1 MGLQDTKIGGIKMT
15 VDKKEIVDLLQK
27 LRYSLSTI
35 EHVDIREIQ
44 LTIDQTIS
52 EIQDNR
58 CEGIKISVALSKV
71 VDKMNHSFAFNG
83 LKLDKDSS
91 ATWDSLKA
99 LSDKSRTSERTAVS
113 ILKGLW
119 GINS

>member
-1 MGLQDTKIGGIKMT
+1 MT

-83 LKLDKDSS
+83 LKLDKDLG
-91 ATWDSLKA
+91 ATWDSLKE